1 MSDQLRGG
9 DPPYPLAVICAALDL
24 PRSSIYAHERL
35 CWMAAAD
42 AEEQQVR
49 THIERIAGEWPTYGY
64 RRVSAQLRREG
75 AGAVNGKRVRRL
87 MGELGLVGHTP
98 VRRCRTTNS
107 DHSYPRYPNL
117 VVDLTVRQPDAVWVA
132 DITYVRLQHD
142 FVYLAVLMDVYTRAI
157 RGWELSRH
165 LDQAL
170 TRSALERA
178 VATGHVPSIHH
189 SDQGV
194 QYAATAYVAQLEQ
207 RGVQISMAEQGEP
220 RQNGYAERLM
230 RTIKEEEVALT
241 EYRDF
246 ADAYAQIGRF
256 LDDVYQHKR
265 IHSALGYLTPM
276 EFEAAYHARL
286 LSPTVIP

>member
-1 MSDQLRGG
+1 MSAQLRSA
-9 DPPYPLAVICAALDL
+9 YPLALICDVLTV
-24 PRSSIYAHERL
+24 PRSSVYARE
-35 CWMAAAD
+35 
-42 AEEQQVR
+42 VR
-49 THIERIAGEWPTYGY
+49 VLGDDEDDEDQPVRAHIERIAGAWPTYGY
-64 RRVSAQLRREG
+64 RRVTAQLRRDG
-75 AGAVNGKRVRRL
+75 LVVNGKRVRRL
-87 MGELGLVGHTP
+87 MGELGLAGHAP
-98 VRRCRTTNS
+98 RRRCRTTNS
-107 DHSYPRYPNL
+107 DHPYPRSPNL
-117 VVDLTVRQPDAVWVA
+117 VAHLLVTQPDAVWVA
-132 DITYVRLQHD
+132 DITYVRLQRD

-157 RGWELSRH
+157 RGWELSRQ

-170 TRSALERA
+170 TLTALDRA
-178 VATGHVPSIHH
+178 VAAGHVPGIHH

-194 QYAATAYVAQLEQ
+194 QYAATAYIQQLEQ

-256 LDDVYQHKR
+256 LEHVYQCKR
-265 IHSALGYLTPM
+265 IHSALGYLTPT

-286 LSPTVIP
+286 LSPGVVP